1 MRFQATPFIASLKRP
16 RPAAWLTAAC
26 IAALA
31 PAAQAQSN
39 FPVRPVTLIV
49 PFSPG
54 GGTDI
59 TARALATKLSTKWGQ
74 SAVVENRPGAGGIIG
89 ADAVAKAKPDGYTLL
104 IANVGT
110 QSINP
115 FLYSR
120 LPYKWETAFAP
131 IALVCELPFVLM
143 ASPTFAPNS
152 VKELITYAKANPGKV
167 SVASSGLG
175 GSPHLTA
182 ELFQLVTDTK
192 LTHVPYKGGGPA
204 MTDLMAGHVDLLF
217 ASVLE
222 GSGFIKTGKLKGL
235 AVTHAKR
242 SIALPDVPTL
252 AEAGVA
258 NGESGSW
265 IALIAPAG
273 TPAPLIDRLSADV
286 KAVVADADMR
296 EKLAAQGAVP
306 QSSTPAELQKLID
319 ADAAR
324 YGKIIRDKGLKAE

>member
-1 MRFQATPFIASLKRP
+1 MRTPTRA
-16 RPAAWLTAAC
+16 
-26 IAALA
+26 AALA
-31 PAAQAQSN
+31 FAGFAATFALAPLHHAAHAQGAFPA
-39 FPVRPVTLIV
+39 RPVTLIV

-59 TARALATKLSTKWGQ
+59 SARALANKLSTKWGQ
-74 SAVVENRPGAGGIIG
+74 SAIVENRPGAGGIIG

-115 FLYSR
+115 YLYAK

-131 IALVCELPFVLM
+131 VSLVCELPFVLM
-143 ASPTFAPNS
+143 ASPSFGPSS
-152 VKELITYAKANPGKV
+152 VKELITLAKANPGKV

-182 ELFQLVTDTK
+182 ELFQLVTGTQ
-192 LTHVPYKGGGPA
+192 LTHIPYKGGGPA

-242 SIALPDVPTL
+242 SPALPDVPTI
-252 AEAGVA
+252 AEAGVP

-273 TPAPLIDRLSADV
+273 TPAPLVEKLAADV
-286 KAVVADADMR
+286 KAAVAEADMR
-296 EKLAAQGAVP
+296 EKLIAQGAVP
-306 QSSTPAELQKLID
+306 QASTPAELQKLID
-319 ADAAR
+319 SDGAR
-324 YGKIIRDKGLKAE
+324 YGKIIRDKGLKAD